1 MFGLQHIDRDKHA
14 LEITCKNWKAS
25 GEDAEMLIPEINT
38 KWLPVADEHGKWS
51 GWVSLREIFLLIDH
65 KLAGMAIMPDAERLI
80 SEWVQL
86 TEKPLKLNLP
96 ELEYQHLCAGQ
107 VFDGVLTHSHSMIKL
122 WTGELNLWVERVAT
136 CRYDSFAIINRS
148 QLSWPVNFI
157 IGISKTT
164 VGLIN
169 QIRLKDILLITS
181 RKAYVSIYNRDICEL
196 IYPEE
201 LMMYDS
207 YENDK
212 DIETNDYGDDVE
224 INSIDNLPVKVE
236 FVLESKVFTLR
247 EVEALCESKIISVT
261 PENEKNIEIRINGVT
276 AGHGELVEID
286 NKLGVIINSWLSG
299 SKNVE

>member
-1 MFGLQHIDRDKHA
+1 MFGLRHIDRDKHA

-51 GWVSLREIFLLIDH
+51 GWVSLREIFQLIDH

-107 VFDGVLTHSHSMIKL
+107 IFDGVLTHSHSMIKL

>member
-1 MFGLQHIDRDKHA
+1 M
-14 LEITCKNWKAS
+14 
-25 GEDAEMLIPEINT
+25 
-38 KWLPVADEHGKWS
+38 PVADEHGKWS
-51 GWVSLREIFLLIDH
+51 GWVSLREIFQLIDH

-157 IGISKTT
+157 IGVSKTT

-196 IYPEE
+196 TYPEE

>member
-1 MFGLQHIDRDKHA
+1 MFGLRHIDRDKHA

-51 GWVSLREIFLLIDH
+51 GWVSLREIFQLIDR

-107 VFDGVLTHSHSMIKL
+107 VFDGILTHSHSMIKL

-157 IGISKTT
+157 IGVSKTT

-169 QIRLKDILLITS
+169 QIRFKDILLITS

-196 IYPEE
+196 TYPEE

-247 EVEALCESKIISVT
+247 EVEALCKSKIISVT

>member
-1 MFGLQHIDRDKHA
+1 MFGLRHIDRDKHA

-51 GWVSLREIFLLIDH
+51 GWVSLREIFQLIDH
-65 KLAGMAIMPDAERLI
+65 KLAGMAIMPDAERFI

-157 IGISKTT
+157 IGVSKTT

-196 IYPEE
+196 TYPEE

>member
-1 MFGLQHIDRDKHA
+1 MFGLRHIDRDKHA

-51 GWVSLREIFLLIDH
+51 GWVSLREIFQLIDH

-157 IGISKTT
+157 IGVSKTT

-196 IYPEE
+196 TYSEE